1 MKKRLH
7 GRTAAE
13 TLQAWRN
20 QLRTVH
26 IDAVHA
32 AEFAALIV
40 AVQLAA
46 GLSVEAVACR
56 LLRAL
61 DDDPLPL

>member
-1 MKKRLH
+1 MKK
-7 GRTAAE
+7 
-13 TLQAWRN
+13 
-20 QLRTVH
+20 RTVH

-32 AEFAALIV
+32 AEIAALIV

-46 GLSVEAVACR
+46 ALSVEAIACR